1 MNFSYCSSVSSHMLC
16 WKPRPRDTDFQWK
29 SFLFFFIF
37 CLLYLSWWLG
47 DSSVCWGE
55 NTSFKECFL
64 WDVIPSL
71 LYFLGGWP
79 VLCKLFVC
87 SFMIHLI
94 CSNRQLLKGSHWS
107 DSELVLLPGQF
118 SAGSDSLFDLLHG
131 FVIDR
136 YDARK
141 RLFRLMP
148 RCLYFLEWEKNILIV
163 LCKCIV
169 WRGNFCIK
177 SD

>member
-1 MNFSYCSSVSSHMLC
+1 MLKTKATWYGFPMKKLFLSFSVCCILHDGLGHSSA
-16 WKPRPRDTDFQWK
+16 
-29 SFLFFFIF
+29 
-37 CLLYLSWWLG
+37 
-47 DSSVCWGE
+47 CWGE

-64 WDVIPSL
+64 GDVIPSL

-136 YDARK
+136 FDARK

-148 RCLYFLEWEKNILIV
+148 RCLYFLEWEKKLFWLRSVNV
-163 LCKCIV
+163 
-169 WRGNFCIK
+169 
-177 SD
+177 

>member
-1 MNFSYCSSVSSHMLC
+1 MNTYCSSMCSHMLC
-16 WKPRPRDTDFQWK
+16 WKARPHDMDFQWK
-29 SFLFFFIF
+29 SFFFFVIC
-37 CLLYLSWWLG
+37 CLLYPSGWLG

-64 WDVIPSL
+64 WGVVPSL

-136 YDARK
+136 FDARK
-141 RLFRLMP
+141 GLFQLMP
-148 RCLYFLEWEKNILIV
+148 RCLYFLGWEKNTIA
-163 LCKCIV
+163 LCKCV
-169 WRGNFCIK
+169 V
-177 SD
+177 

>member
-1 MNFSYCSSVSSHMLC
+1 MLC
-16 WKPRPRDTDFQWK
+16 WKPRPHDTDFQWK
-29 SFLFFFIF
+29 SFLKIF
-37 CLLYLSWWLG
+37 CLLYPPWWLR
-47 DSSVCWGE
+47 DSSACWGE

-79 VLCKLFVC
+79 LLCKLFVC

-136 YDARK
+136 FDARK
-141 RLFRLMP
+141 RLFQLMR
-148 RCLYFLEWEKNILIV
+148 RCLYFLECEKTFWLLSINI
-163 LCKCIV
+163 
-169 WRGNFCIK
+169 
-177 SD
+177 